1 MLFITRSRRREQ
13 TSTHRQTLV
22 VLESLTGTQPA
33 NHIDKPPTSAPHAFN
48 HVLLFFCAR
57 REQTKQHITKSV
69 KKPLLLLLL
78 LLLLLHAA
86 LLFVDSILYVFIFI

>member
-1 MLFITRSRRREQ
+1 M
-13 TSTHRQTLV
+13 
-22 VLESLTGTQPA
+22 LESLTGTQPA

-78 LLLLLHAA
+78 LLLHAA